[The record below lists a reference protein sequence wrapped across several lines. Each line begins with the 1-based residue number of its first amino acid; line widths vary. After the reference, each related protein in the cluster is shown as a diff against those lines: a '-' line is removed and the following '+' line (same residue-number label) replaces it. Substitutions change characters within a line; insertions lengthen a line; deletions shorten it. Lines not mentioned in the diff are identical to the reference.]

1 MELDVTKALFSP
13 GTEFPFTATVPVPP
27 QQVTGETVT
36 FDAVTLTGAYGAMD
50 GTVRLRGEL
59 ATTAHAVCALCL
71 GPAAV
76 PLAIPFDE
84 RFRKDANELEDEDFR
99 YEGDRVPLSHLA
111 LTLIM
116 LNLPMRFLCKES
128 CQGNQAYRTYSK
140 PFSQDANQEEPQTQR
155 PFEGLRELLDGDDET
170 GVAE

>member
-1 MELDVTKALFSP
+1 MELDVTKALLSP
-13 GTEFPFTATVPVPP
+13 GTEFPFSASVELSP

-36 FDAVTLTGAYGAMD
+36 FEPAAFTGAYSAMD

-59 ATTAHAVCALCL
+59 TTTAHAVCVLCL
-71 GPAAV
+71 NPANV

-84 RFRKDANELEDEDFR
+84 TFRKDANELEDEDFH

-111 LTLIM
+111 LTLTM

-128 CQGNQAYRTYSK
+128 CQGNEAYRTYGRDS
-140 PFSQDANQEEPQTQR
+140 SLDTDEEEPQTQR
-155 PFEGLRELLDGDDET
+155 PFEALQNLLPKEH
-170 GVAE
+170 